1 MYWYLIW
8 ELDMEMNFTNNFWLV
23 AHCDYMSSLWWQTL
37 GDLLSFCTSFHLY
50 MLNIINNI
58 ILWKCMVSLIITLL
72 CSLFFKQEMELSLI
86 GLQNAGKT
94 SLVNVVAV
102 ILKFTCLLMNS
113 IYICHETNDVFIV
126 LIFNSLV
133 FCNAGGLLFV
143 FRLVDIAKTWFLQ

>member
-1 MYWYLIW
+1 
-8 ELDMEMNFTNNFWLV
+8 
-23 AHCDYMSSLWWQTL
+23 
-37 GDLLSFCTSFHLY
+37 
-50 MLNIINNI
+50 
-58 ILWKCMVSLIITLL
+58 MVSLIITLL

-143 FRLVDIAKTWFLQ
+143 FRLVDIAKT